1 MKVVIADDEEIILK
15 WMKKNIEVLFPECQV
30 VATCTNGSQALA
42 CCREWKPDL
51 LFTDIRMPVMDG
63 MELVSQLKKE
73 GMAPYTVILSAY
85 DDFSYAREAMKLG
98 VKDFL
103 LKSEIT
109 KEELCSCIQKAENSL
124 KSEENWKKERK
135 QEEMKSFFLEMM
147 KEGDWNT
154 PERLLVFER
163 LWGGGNYTV
172 MILKNESEQVGLER
186 VEQIM
191 EFFFQEKDRKIIF
204 MPQNE
209 REAIILAETTE
220 NEVSKLI
227 SEVHQTL
234 TSFGNAEIFLCAG
247 GIGRDG
253 SDLEKIYKGA
263 GKIAERLEFYGRT
276 DISKTGYEQY
286 ESLFKE
292 EQERWE
298 AYQYEQALETL
309 EEIFD
314 RFRREM
320 PDVALVKRFVLDL
333 LLKIYWNYLDEAQRK
348 NCSIDELILITHCKN
363 MDILEEKVTWYA
375 RQFILELQSQHPDYS
390 EAVCKVLEYIE
401 KNYKENISLEEIA
414 NYVHMNKSYL
424 SHLFKKETQKNIYS
438 YLLDFRMEKAK
449 KLLAETKQSIYQVG
463 CLVGIPDSAYFSKV
477 FKKYTGMTPL
487 EFRKQ

>member
-163 LWGGGNYTV
+163 LWGGGT
-172 MILKNESEQVGLER
+172 I
-186 VEQIM
+186 
-191 EFFFQEKDRKIIF
+191 
-204 MPQNE
+204 
-209 REAIILAETTE
+209 
-220 NEVSKLI
+220 
-227 SEVHQTL
+227 
-234 TSFGNAEIFLCAG
+234 
-247 GIGRDG
+247 
-253 SDLEKIYKGA
+253 
-263 GKIAERLEFYGRT
+263 RL
-276 DISKTGYEQY
+276 
-286 ESLFKE
+286 
-292 EQERWE
+292 
-298 AYQYEQALETL
+298 
-309 EEIFD
+309 
-314 RFRREM
+314 
-320 PDVALVKRFVLDL
+320 
-333 LLKIYWNYLDEAQRK
+333 
-348 NCSIDELILITHCKN
+348 
-363 MDILEEKVTWYA
+363 
-375 RQFILELQSQHPDYS
+375 
-390 EAVCKVLEYIE
+390 
-401 KNYKENISLEEIA
+401 
-414 NYVHMNKSYL
+414 
-424 SHLFKKETQKNIYS
+424 
-438 YLLDFRMEKAK
+438 
-449 KLLAETKQSIYQVG
+449 
-463 CLVGIPDSAYFSKV
+463 
-477 FKKYTGMTPL
+477 
-487 EFRKQ
+487 